1 MTEYYTE
8 EYFKKA
14 VKQRKRVLAVYFTL
28 LAIYI
33 VFSVLCV
40 IYYTTFPYIAYADTS
55 SRITRLKL
63 VHYSLTGIF
72 IVFSCIYLG
81 IKYKRVNRYYRL
93 CKNIE
98 EGIRETYIGSF
109 IEYNEEVQDKDGVDM
124 KSLVFLEW
132 NKYKNEYFE
141 RKVLIF
147 YENSFPEFEEKITYR
162 YVTQSNV
169 LVSYEKA

>member
-1 MTEYYTE
+1 
-8 EYFKKA
+8 
-14 VKQRKRVLAVYFTL
+14 
-28 LAIYI
+28 
-33 VFSVLCV
+33 
-40 IYYTTFPYIAYADTS
+40 
-55 SRITRLKL
+55 
-63 VHYSLTGIF
+63 
-72 IVFSCIYLG
+72 
-81 IKYKRVNRYYRL
+81 
-93 CKNIE
+93 
-98 EGIRETYIGSF
+98 
-109 IEYNEEVQDKDGVDM
+109 M